1 MTMNTKS
8 SVLAPG
14 WPIFLFL
21 LFATLPNTFTTTL
34 LSPGLPLLAAELG
47 NGPRGIAYAQM
58 LMTVPGIAMIA
69 SPLLGWL
76 ADRWGKRPILLA
88 ALFMDTAAG
97 LGCMMTTDFTV
108 LIILRFILGLGV
120 GALMTV
126 SLSMIGDYYG
136 GEARTKMLGY
146 RWCAMTF
153 FSLLAVQAG
162 GFLANSHGW
171 AAPMWL
177 YLVGVPLFIFA
188 LLRVKP
194 GSHNVKVAVET
205 QDIEQQPLRE
215 TINAIFVFA
224 MLGNVF
230 LALAQYNLY
239 TQLPFLLR
247 EKGFLDPRTFAAIM
261 LPAPLASI
269 GITLCFARLRRW
281 MHPLAIIAT
290 CLAFFSLGTLL
301 FVHAD
306 DVAGLLIASAVTGS
320 ASVLFE
326 PALSSF
332 LLDRIHASRRA
343 FAMGAIFSTFH
354 VGPFLIP
361 IVFGPVNRM
370 YGFSTSFMLLA
381 GAALFG
387 AVLLIIGLR
396 GRIRPDPVLAAPA

>member
-1 MTMNTKS
+1 MKTTN

-47 NGPRGIAYAQM
+47 GGSRGIAYAQM

-88 ALFMDTAAG
+88 ALFTDTAAG
-97 LGCMMTTDFTV
+97 LGCMITTDFTV
-108 LIILRFILGLGV
+108 LIILRFVLGLGV

-126 SLSMIGDYYG
+126 SLSMIGDYYS

-146 RWCAMTF
+146 RWGAMTF
-153 FSLLAVQAG
+153 FSMLAVQAG

-194 GSHNVKVAVET
+194 GARHVETAVET
-205 QDIEQQPLRE
+205 PTAAQQPLRE
-215 TINAIFVFA
+215 TINAIFILA

-247 EKGFLDPRTFAAIM
+247 EKGFLDPRTFAAVM

-269 GITLCFARLRRW
+269 GISLCFVRLRRW
-281 MHPLAIIAT
+281 MHPLAIIALS
-290 CLAFFSLGTLL
+290 LAFFSLGTML

-306 DVAGLLIASAVTGS
+306 SVTGLLIASAVTGS
-320 ASVLFE
+320 ASILFE

-361 IVFGPVNRM
+361 IVFGPVNSM
-370 YGFSTSFMLLA
+370 YGFSTSFTVLA
-381 GAALFG
+381 GAALVG
-387 AVLLIIGLR
+387 AALLFIGLR
-396 GRIRPDPVLAAPA
+396 GRIRPDPAVAAAA

>member
-1 MTMNTKS
+1 MKTSS
-8 SVLAPG
+8 SVLSPG

-21 LFATLPNTFTTTL
+21 LLATLPNTFTTTL
-34 LSPGLPLLAAELG
+34 LSPGLPILAAELG
-47 NGPRGIAYAQM
+47 GGSRGIAYAQM
-58 LMTVPGIAMIA
+58 LMTIPGIAMVA

-76 ADRWGKRPILLA
+76 ADRWGKRPVLLA
-88 ALFMDTAAG
+88 ALFTDTAAG
-97 LGCMMTTDFTV
+97 LGCMFTTDFTV

-126 SLSMIGDYYG
+126 SLSMIGDYYS

-146 RWCAMTF
+146 RWGAMTF
-153 FSLLAVQAG
+153 FSMLAVQAG

-171 AAPMWL
+171 SAPMLL

-194 GSHNVKVAVET
+194 VASRKEEAPEPRLVV
-205 QDIEQQPLRE
+205 QQPLRE
-215 TINAIFVFA
+215 TINTIFILA
-224 MLGNVF
+224 MIGNVF

-247 EKGFLDPRTFAAIM
+247 EKGFLDPRTYAAVM

-269 GITLCFARLRRW
+269 GISLCFVRLRRW
-281 MHPLAIIAT
+281 MHPLAIIALS
-290 CLAFFSLGTLL
+290 LAFFSLGTIL
-301 FVHAD
+301 FVHAGN
-306 DVAGLLIASAVTGS
+306 VMVFLIASAVTGS
-320 ASVLFE
+320 ATILFE

-332 LLDRIHASRRA
+332 LLDRIHPSRRA

-361 IVFGPVNRM
+361 IAFGPVNRI
-370 YGFSTSFMLLA
+370 YGFSTSFTLLA
-381 GAALFG
+381 AATLVGAG
-387 AVLLIIGLR
+387 LLCIGLR
-396 GRIRPDPVLAAPA
+396 GHFRPDPAVAAPV

>member
-1 MTMNTKS
+1 MKTTN

-14 WPIFLFL
+14 RSIFLFL

-47 NGPRGIAYAQM
+47 GGPRGIAYAQM

-88 ALFMDTAAG
+88 ALFTDTAAG
-97 LGCMMTTDFTV
+97 LGCMVTTDFTV

-126 SLSMIGDYYG
+126 SLSMIGDYYA

-146 RWCAMTF
+146 RWGAMTF
-153 FSLLAVQAG
+153 FSMLAVQAG

-194 GSHNVKVAVET
+194 AARHVETAVET
-205 QDIEQQPLRE
+205 QAVAQQPLRE
-215 TINAIFVFA
+215 TMNMIFILA
-224 MLGNVF
+224 MLGNLF

-247 EKGFLDPRTFAAIM
+247 EKGFLDPRTFAAVM

-269 GITLCFARLRRW
+269 GISLYFVRLRRW
-281 MHPLAIIAT
+281 MHPLAIIALSLT
-290 CLAFFSLGTLL
+290 FFSFGTML
-301 FVHAD
+301 FVHAES
-306 DVAGLLIASAVTGS
+306 VTGLLIASAVTGS
-320 ASVLFE
+320 ASILFE

-361 IVFGPVNRM
+361 IVFGPVNRI

-381 GAALFG
+381 GAALIG
-387 AVLLIIGLR
+387 AVLLFIGLR
-396 GRIRPDPVLAAPA
+396 GRIRPEPVVAAPA